1 MMALI
6 ATAALTNGMYFADS
20 ASKVVQRPPLAPLA
34 GFPVINHKQP
44 VVVTTADVD
53 DLYICS

>member
-1 MMALI
+1 
-6 ATAALTNGMYFADS
+6 LTNGMYFADS